1 MAGNGEFVLNADCL
15 LEIMKYIIADRN
27 RKLGTPLHND
37 LINFVLA
44 HEYFLQVFAEQY
56 RNLYKD
62 IERALALRITALLID
77 LRVNKISKDEKE
89 LFWNSYLHTLR
100 DNIKPYDVHLFF
112 YKDKNEG
119 DNKYV
124 DIFIP
129 GMTSIAKVVKLNENI
144 SSEILT
150 DICTTIPNL
159 RKLEFRGIDICGSLS
174 DIVPCCKNLE
184 ELSIKLNTGIEGAQY
199 APLAIIPTLK
209 NITITGVQECGSELQ
224 FFKDLRKWHRPKNL
238 PPLTLTIVDYLSDSN
253 RSFMFVTFAS
263 LRKLLLHCSF
273 LGSTTFKAEYDVYEL
288 WKESNLIEEDIA
300 SITLCQEEKIEFDWF
315 KGELNLN
322 IDPELDIANFAK
334 LPNLQRLVLRNANL
348 SSENEKNMVPLA
360 NFLRIMAPKRSCSLK
375 SCRIEDIPLDR
386 LNCKELGRIESI
398 QFLKCDICDWD
409 SIKELT
415 QLTNLQHLMINVME
429 PINFNTSKLIF
440 NLLNIC
446 QVQADIFCSAFHIIF
461 WKIKNRLRIQ
471 TATGYQESELQI
483 QIEKCSEPGSLNQL
497 FDEFSASNLL
507 KIEEL
512 EITNSNKLPFE
523 YISKLAEVQT
533 IKKLI
538 CDPNNLTGIEK
549 LANLSNLEDMT
560 INSSTYS
567 MDKNDCLSLLLK
579 NMEAQNSIQCI
590 NLTFLE
596 LTSKEVFSISKIRSL
611 KKLRC
616 KFSDMKDFQSLSE
629 LANSSIE
636 ELIVLDTVFPI
647 LNLLTAFS
655 LNRTT
660 KLQKLEFVRSILGIE
675 EVSEISKIKR
685 LAKLRATFENSE
697 CVQVMDQL
705 ACLEHLIIDGF
716 EEQESP
722 LLEQP
727 LKILAIKSPI
737 TLQKLEL
744 SEWIGATE
752 CKYLT
757 QIETLE
763 SLNCNLRRQ
772 PGIEVLANIKRLTKL
787 FIKESPCLQFE
798 AQSNA
803 MVKLYQSLAFKSDSM
818 LEELQTQV
826 NDSVENCEISKIKS
840 LQILKI
846 TYNEK
851 CNNISDLGQLSE
863 LKSLHI
869 LENYGSIDCHSLLS
883 IFQSCQ
889 NLDFATFEFKN
900 KELDASFIDKVSS
913 ILKSSRD
920 PVRQRPLKLH
930 LIEESTFPSFHL
942 KDIDAAYMN
951 ISYAYKPEDMRI
963 FPDDGEEGY
972 YDYLDSDDLDFDD
985 WESLFFYLLD
995 I

>member
-27 RKLGTPLHND
+27 GNLGTPLHND

-44 HEYFLQVFAEQY
+44 HEYFLQVFAEHY
-56 RNLYKD
+56 RSLYKD
-62 IERALALRITALLID
+62 IERDLALRITALLID

-89 LFWNSYLHTLR
+89 LFWNSYLHTLMG
-100 DNIKPYDVHLFF
+100 NIKPYDVHLFF
-112 YKDKNEG
+112 YKDKSEG

-129 GMTSIAKVVKLNENI
+129 GIPPITKLVELNENI
-144 SSEILT
+144 TSEILT
-150 DICTTIPNL
+150 DICTSTPNL
-159 RKLEFRGIDICGSLS
+159 RKLAIKGIEICESLS
-174 DIVPCCKNLE
+174 DIVPCCKNLK
-184 ELSIKLNTGIEGAQY
+184 ELSIMLNRGDEGAQY
-199 APLAIIPTLK
+199 APLVVLPNLK
-209 NITITGVQECGSELQ
+209 NITITGVQECGLQLQ

-253 RSFMFVTFAS
+253 RSFKFVTFVS
-263 LRKLLLHCSF
+263 LRKL
-273 LGSTTFKAEYDVYEL
+273 STRRGDFVSWDKQNFIYKTEFKAEYNVYEL
-288 WKESNLIEEDIA
+288 WKESYLTEEHIA
-300 SITLCQEEKIEFDWF
+300 SITLCQEESIEFDWF
-315 KGELNLN
+315 EGELNLN
-322 IDPELDIANFAK
+322 VHPKSDIGNFSSLTK
-334 LPNLQRLVLRNANL
+334 LPNLQRLVVRNANK
-348 SSENEKNMVPLA
+348 SNENEKNMIPLA
-360 NFLRIMAPKRSCSLK
+360 NFLRLIATEKSCSLK

-398 QFLKCDICDWD
+398 KFLKCDIYDWD
-409 SIKELT
+409 STKELT
-415 QLTNLQHLMINVME
+415 QLTNLQHLIINVKE
-429 PINFNTSKLIF
+429 TINFYTSKLIF

-446 QVQADIFCSAFHIIF
+446 QVQANIFCSAFHITF
-461 WKIKNRLRIQ
+461 WKIENRLRIQ
-471 TATGYQESELQI
+471 RTQGLKDLFRESELQL

-512 EITNSNKLPFE
+512 EISNSYKLPFE

-538 CDPNNLTGIEK
+538 CDPKNLTGIEK

-560 INSSTYS
+560 INYSRYS
-567 MDKNDCLSLLLK
+567 MDKNDCLSLFLK

-590 NLTFLE
+590 NLTLLK
-596 LTSKEVFSISKIRSL
+596 LTSEEVLGISRIRSL

-616 KFSDMKDFQSLSE
+616 RFSDMKDFQSLSE

-636 ELIVLDTVFPI
+636 ELIVLDTRFPV

-660 KLQKLEFVRSILGIE
+660 KLQKLEICGSILTIKE
-675 EVSEISKIKR
+675 MSEISKIKR
-685 LAKLRATFENSE
+685 IAKLSATFKNSE
-697 CVQVMDQL
+697 SVQVIDQL

-716 EEQESP
+716 KGQESP

-727 LKILAIKSPI
+727 LKMLAIKSPT

-744 SEWIGATE
+744 NEWIGATE
-752 CKYLT
+752 CNYLT

-763 SLNCNLRRQ
+763 SLNCKLHIE
-772 PGIEVLANIKRLTKL
+772 PGIEVLANIKRLSKL
-787 FIKESPCLQFE
+787 FITDTYILQNK

-803 MVKLYQSLAFKSDSM
+803 MVELYRALAIKSDSM
-818 LEELQTQV
+818 LQELQTQV

-851 CNNISDLGQLSE
+851 C
-863 LKSLHI
+863 
-869 LENYGSIDCHSLLS
+869 YGSIDCHSLLP

-889 NLDFATFEFKN
+889 NLDFVTFDFKN

-920 PVRQRPLKLH
+920 PVRQRPLKLL

-951 ISYAYKPEDMRI
+951 ISYAYEPVELMI
-963 FPDDGEEGY
+963 YPHYGEE
-972 YDYLDSDDLDFDD
+972 DFNFNDQDFDDQDFDDLDF
-985 WESLFFYLLD
+985 FYD
-995 I
+995 